1 MKARAKS
8 RCISSLGVL
17 LLTAAPLSIAGCGKE
32 QPTAVFDATVLLER
46 YEQDRRRHDP
56 HAYSEVDLGEFTVTW
71 REKPKDVG
79 QGTSTFAPPPVP
91 HEAKPSEPAVAPPP
105 DPHKVEH
112 GASAVAPPPVPHEAK
127 PSEPTVAPPP
137 EPNKVDQGA
146 TAVAPP
152 PEPHK
157 VDQGASAATP
167 PPEPAA
173 LLIRFHLYGVVADGH
188 LEEFSRLLETHGER
202 VRSQVREAVQSSQR
216 SQLDDPTLGWLKS
229 ELIQSINQSL
239 QAPIL
244 RDAVFGEFALERG

>member
-71 REKPKDVG
+71 REKPKDVD
-79 QGTSTFAPPPVP
+79 QGTSTVAPPPEP
-91 HEAKPSEPAVAPPP
+91 HEAKPSEPA
-105 DPHKVEH
+105 
-112 GASAVAPPPVPHEAK
+112 S
-127 PSEPTVAPPP
+127 
-137 EPNKVDQGA
+137 
-146 TAVAPP
+146 APP

>member
-105 DPHKVEH
+105 EPHKVEH
-112 GASAVAPPPVPHEAK
+112 GASAVAPHEAK
-127 PSEPTVAPPP
+127 PSEPAS
-137 EPNKVDQGA
+137 
-146 TAVAPP
+146 APP